1 MDATASG
8 ARVNA
13 TGENAAIEAVAAPVT
28 GPPQAAPAT
37 AIVAPAATGPAALVL
52 GGLSLSH
59 LLNDMIQSLL
69 PAIYPLLKQSYALD
83 FAQIGVLTLAFQLT
97 ASLLQPVV
105 GLVTDKRP
113 MPFSLAAGM
122 LLSLCGLLLLSHA
135 GTYGLLI
142 LAACC
147 VGLGSAIFHPEAS
160 RVARLASGGRYG
172 LAQSVFQVGG
182 NAGSALGPL
191 LAAFIVV
198 PLGQASVA
206 LFAVAALA
214 GFVVLSLVGRW
225 YRERL
230 RTGAARPRKAGAGG
244 RDLPRGKVVA
254 TIAVLLVLIFS
265 KYFYMASLSSYFTFY
280 LIHRFGVSVQESQLY
295 LFVFLGAVAAGTV
308 AGGPIGDRFGRKV
321 VIWGSILGVLPFTLA
336 LPHANLFWTVAL
348 TVPIGLI
355 LASAMPAILVY
366 AQELLP
372 GRVGL
377 VGGLFFGFAFGM
389 GGLGA
394 AVLGEVA
401 DRTSIEFVYGL
412 CAFLPAVGL
421 LAAFLPRL
429 EAPRAA

>member
-1 MDATASG
+1 MDARASEG
-8 ARVNA
+8 
-13 TGENAAIEAVAAPVT
+13 GVAAEASVT
-28 GPPQAAPAT
+28 GPPQVDAVSRVAAPA
-37 AIVAPAATGPAALVL
+37 AAAGPAAVVL

-69 PAIYPLLKQSYALD
+69 PAIYPLLKQAYALD
-83 FAQIGVLTLAFQLT
+83 FGQIGFLTLAFQLT

-105 GLVTDKRP
+105 GLFTDKRP
-113 MPFSLAAGM
+113 MPFSLATGM

-135 GTYGLLI
+135 GSYGLLVM
-142 LAACC
+142 AACL

-198 PLGQASVA
+198 PLGQPSVA

-225 YRERL
+225 YRDRL
-230 RTGAARPRKAGAGG
+230 RAGAARAKKGAAAI
-244 RDLPRGKVVA
+244 RALPRAKVVQ

-280 LIHRFGVSVQESQLY
+280 LIHRFGVSVQQSQLY

-394 AVLGEVA
+394 AVLGEIA
-401 DRTSIEFVYGL
+401 DRTSIEYVYGI

-429 EAPRAA
+429 DPPKAA

>member
-1 MDATASG
+1 MDARAGEGGVAVEAS
-8 ARVNA
+8 
-13 TGENAAIEAVAAPVT
+13 VT
-28 GPPQAAPAT
+28 GPPVEVVTRAVP
-37 AIVAPAATGPAALVL
+37 PAAAAAGPAAVVL

-69 PAIYPLLKQSYALD
+69 PAIYPLLKQAYSLD
-83 FAQIGVLTLAFQLT
+83 FGQIGFLTLAFQLT

-113 MPFSLAAGM
+113 MPFSLATGM

-135 GTYGLLI
+135 GSYGLLVM
-142 LAACC
+142 AACL

-198 PLGQASVA
+198 PLGQPSVA

-225 YRERL
+225 YRGRL
-230 RTGAARPRKAGAGG
+230 RAGAARGKKGALSA
-244 RDLPRGKVVA
+244 RALPRAKVVG
-254 TIAVLLVLIFS
+254 TIGVLLVLIFS

-280 LIHRFGVSVQESQLY
+280 LIHRFGVSVQQSQLY

-308 AGGPIGDRFGRKV
+308 VGGPIGDRFGRKV

-401 DRTSIEFVYGL
+401 DHTSIEFVYQI

-429 EAPRAA
+429 EAPKAA